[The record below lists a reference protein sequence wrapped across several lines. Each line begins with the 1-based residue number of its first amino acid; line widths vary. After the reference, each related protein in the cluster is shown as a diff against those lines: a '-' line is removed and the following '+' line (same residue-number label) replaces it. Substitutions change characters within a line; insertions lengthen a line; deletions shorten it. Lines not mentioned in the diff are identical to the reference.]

1 MITYASHVE
10 KLSESWWRK
19 GPILSC
25 SIVPTV
31 RNHIL
36 PTTTKSA
43 KYTSTYYKRKEVNKN
58 QRPQIVRP
66 THLWNLDYHMPM
78 PLKAQHPKIMN
89 SLALIRLVKLSII
102 KIISGTLQKMEPDH
116 QHDLIYD
123 DKTSHNEYSLRH

>member
-1 MITYASHVE
+1 
-10 KLSESWWRK
+10 
-19 GPILSC
+19 
-25 SIVPTV
+25 
-31 RNHIL
+31 
-36 PTTTKSA
+36 
-43 KYTSTYYKRKEVNKN
+43 
-58 QRPQIVRP
+58 
-66 THLWNLDYHMPM
+66 MPM